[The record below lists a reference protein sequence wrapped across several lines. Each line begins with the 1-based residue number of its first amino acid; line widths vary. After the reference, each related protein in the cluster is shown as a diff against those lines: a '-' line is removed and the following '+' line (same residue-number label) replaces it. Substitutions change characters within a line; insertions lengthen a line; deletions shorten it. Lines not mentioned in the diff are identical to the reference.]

1 MSHWS
6 RNKPNGYVHNFK
18 VGAWILLCG
27 GRWGRIKNL
36 QIIQKAICVQKPD
49 IQCCSSRDKLG
60 FYGKIQVILGQCGLE
75 RLPRVILGQCG
86 LDGLLRVL
94 FRLNL
99 HYIKQILASFLN
111 SKPWKT
117 WKKFTPLI
125 IPFCCQLSIVRNTWG
140 QWTCSRRNTVPVD
153 ISTSIHV
160 IQVFGTRQDSIP
172 AVCVQLCFESG
183 HQFHTESI
191 FACFADFE

>member
-6 RNKPNGYVHNFK
+6 RNKPNGYVYNFK
-18 VGAWILLCG
+18 VGAWILLCE

-36 QIIQKAICVQKPD
+36 QIIQKAM
-49 IQCCSSRDKLG
+49 
-60 FYGKIQVILGQCGLE
+60 CGLE

-172 AVCVQLCFESG
+172 AVCVQLCFERG
-183 HQFHTESI
+183 HQFHTESKAKRCGVNNDI
-191 FACFADFE
+191 ARLQVWGEYYD